1 MATSRTRDGG
11 LRAAIAA
18 VGSVSELARR
28 LDLSQPT
35 VSAWRRV
42 PSHRIVQVEAVTGVS
57 RLILRPD
64 LYDFEASGRA
74 GEEHGAELPDNVSNF
89 ELTGDR
95 SAAK

>member
-1 MATSRTRDGG
+1 MAISHTRDGG
-11 LRAAIAA
+11 LQAAIAA

-64 LYDFEASGRA
+64 LYDFQASDRA
-74 GEEHGAELPDNVSNF
+74 GEAHGAALPDNVTHF
-89 ELTGDR
+89 EPMQGR
-95 SAAK
+95 